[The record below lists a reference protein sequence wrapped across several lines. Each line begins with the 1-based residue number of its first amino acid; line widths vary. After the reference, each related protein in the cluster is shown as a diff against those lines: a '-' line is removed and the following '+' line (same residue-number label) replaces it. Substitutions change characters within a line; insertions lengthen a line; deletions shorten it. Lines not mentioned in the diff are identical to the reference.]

1 MPKPAEGGSGIGARY
16 FADWV
21 LEQVQNHVGYIDR
34 DLMVTTTLDLRLQ
47 HAAHEVVQ
55 AGLAGTKPG
64 LPKQAALV
72 AMTPTGAVRAM
83 IGGRDYGE
91 SQFNRATQALRQPGS
106 AFKQFVYLAALE
118 SGLRPDDRFV
128 DAPIA
133 IGTWKPDNFAD
144 L

>member
-1 MPKPAEGGSGIGARY
+1 ADRARLVLSLMVETGAIGPEAAEKAARNAVPKPAEGGSGIGARY

-55 AGLAGTKPG
+55 AGLVGTKPG

-91 SQFNRATQALRQPGS
+91 SQFNRATQ
-106 AFKQFVYLAALE
+106 
-118 SGLRPDDRFV
+118 
-128 DAPIA
+128 
-133 IGTWKPDNFAD
+133 
-144 L
+144 